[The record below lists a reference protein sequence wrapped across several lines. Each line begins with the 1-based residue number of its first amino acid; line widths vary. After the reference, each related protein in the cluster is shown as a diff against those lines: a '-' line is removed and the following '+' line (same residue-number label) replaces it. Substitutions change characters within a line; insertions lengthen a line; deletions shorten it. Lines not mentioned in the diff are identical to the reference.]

1 MRKFTIG
8 RVWVGGLVGIA
19 AGVVA
24 ILAGTFLML
33 AYAGTWSG
41 EPNNQQFTPTLDGFF
56 WSMVALISLGALVT
70 LAGGIAQFVAWI
82 GALVNTY
89 ALAERTWFIVLL
101 LAGAAGLFGL
111 AIAGFVAMIVYLLI
125 GPDSKA
131 PAAAR
136 TLAVPPPVTLAPA
149 S

>member
-1 MRKFTIG
+1 MRKSTIG

-19 AGVVA
+19 GGVVA

-41 EPNNQQFTPTLDGFF
+41 EPSNQQFTPTLGPFF
-56 WSMVALISLGALVT
+56 WWMVTLISLGALAT
-70 LAGGIAQFVAWI
+70 LAGAIAQLVAWI

-89 ALAERTWFIVLL
+89 ALADRTWFVVLL
-101 LAGAAGLFGL
+101 LAGVFGLVGL

-125 GPDSKA
+125 GPDSTA

-136 TLAVPPPVTLAPA
+136 TLAVPPSVTLAPA